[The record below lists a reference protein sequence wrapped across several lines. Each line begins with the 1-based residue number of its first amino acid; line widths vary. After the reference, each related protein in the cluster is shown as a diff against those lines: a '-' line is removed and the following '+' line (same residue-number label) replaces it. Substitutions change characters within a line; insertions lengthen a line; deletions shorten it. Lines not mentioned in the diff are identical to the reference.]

1 MHVEIYTRAY
11 CPFCERAKELLRI
24 KGVRFTE
31 YQVNDNPQHAAE
43 LRRRSAGESVPGI
56 FIADRLIGGCAELF
70 ELDESGGLDRLLSVS
85 SGSPR

>member
-43 LRRRSAGESVPGI
+43 
-56 FIADRLIGGCAELF
+56 
-70 ELDESGGLDRLLSVS
+70 
-85 SGSPR
+85 